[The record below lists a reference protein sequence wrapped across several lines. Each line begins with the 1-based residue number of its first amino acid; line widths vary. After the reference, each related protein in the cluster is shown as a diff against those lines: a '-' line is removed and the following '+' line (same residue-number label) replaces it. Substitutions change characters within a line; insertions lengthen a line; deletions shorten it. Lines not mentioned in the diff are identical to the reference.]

1 MLKLKEDIAIKVDKL
16 SKLYQLREEVDDGLG
31 HLTKNHWALK
41 DVSFEVKKGES
52 IGIVGPNGSG
62 KSTLLKILAGITKPT
77 SGSVQIRGRVASILD
92 IGAGFHPELSGRENV
107 YLNGQIHG
115 FSKKEIQC
123 KYADIVAFSG
133 IEKFIDEPVKNYS
146 QGMYLRLAFSIMA
159 HLDFDVYLLDEVLGV
174 GDVTFQE
181 KCKNFFLDQKHQA
194 KTMIIVN
201 HNLFELSK
209 LDCRVIVIKEGQM
222 NHEKD
227 ITLAHYL
234 ADHLPILERLKKH
247 HYILPKTIDTKLDF
261 RGFTVN
267 EILLN
272 GGNSQKVFLQNKTSI
287 DYHITV
293 KEGEPLLF
301 FLRCYDVAGSYL
313 FSHLTNEEQAFEKGS
328 YLISF
333 KIPTY
338 TFNTNVYTFEMIV
351 FYKDRSFER
360 IKDSI
365 CFKVFSSEKDSLLE
379 ELEVNK
385 SLFKLQI
392 TDECI
397 AVI

>member
-123 KYADIVAFSG
+123 KYADIVAFSK

-234 ADHLPILERLKKH
+234 ADH
-247 HYILPKTIDTKLDF
+247 
-261 RGFTVN
+261 
-267 EILLN
+267 
-272 GGNSQKVFLQNKTSI
+272 
-287 DYHITV
+287 
-293 KEGEPLLF
+293 
-301 FLRCYDVAGSYL
+301 
-313 FSHLTNEEQAFEKGS
+313 
-328 YLISF
+328 
-333 KIPTY
+333 
-338 TFNTNVYTFEMIV
+338 
-351 FYKDRSFER
+351 
-360 IKDSI
+360 
-365 CFKVFSSEKDSLLE
+365 
-379 ELEVNK
+379 
-385 SLFKLQI
+385 
-392 TDECI
+392 
-397 AVI
+397 